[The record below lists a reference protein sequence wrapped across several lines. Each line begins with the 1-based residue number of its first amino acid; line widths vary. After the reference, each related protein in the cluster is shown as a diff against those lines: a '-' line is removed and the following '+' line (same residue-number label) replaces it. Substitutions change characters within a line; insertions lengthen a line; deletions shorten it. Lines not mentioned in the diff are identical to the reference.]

1 MGWTTLSQSI
11 HVQNLARSP
20 FSNVDL
26 EWKNGFRHG
35 GHNKVAIK
43 IVYIP
48 CASILEFL
56 VGEQGDMQTLI
67 EWNKSKNLALYIR
80 KNQET
85 NNQ

>member
-1 MGWTTLSQSI
+1 
-11 HVQNLARSP
+11 
-20 FSNVDL
+20 
-26 EWKNGFRHG
+26 
-35 GHNKVAIK
+35 VAIK

>member
-1 MGWTTLSQSI
+1 MFKTWQG
-11 HVQNLARSP
+11 SP

-26 EWKNGFRHG
+26 VWKNGFMHG
-35 GHNKVAIK
+35 SHNKVK
-43 IVYIP
+43 IEIAYIP

-56 VGEQGDMQTLI
+56 EGEQGGTLNLV
-67 EWNKSKNLALYIR
+67 EWNKNKSLALYIR